1 MPWWILT
8 GPFKYLW
15 LILAAV
21 GTALAALA
29 RARSQGR
36 AQERARQEAE
46 EARRIKVRENIDAEV
61 ARVPDSE
68 LDARLERGGWLRK

>member
-1 MPWWILT
+1 MWWIFT
-8 GPFKYLW
+8 GPFKFIW
-15 LILAAV
+15 VGIAAV
-21 GTALAALA
+21 GAALAALA

-46 EARRIKVRENIDAEV
+46 EARRVKVREKIDAEV

-68 LDARLERGGWLRK
+68 LDARLKRGGWLRE